1 MNQEIITNSNAS
13 VQDEIMDF
21 IIDIV
26 KGYFDCID
34 DYHTVRTRKRSIVY
48 PRQIA
53 MYLIKKYTNNVTLSV
68 IAKKFGNKNHA
79 TIIHA
84 IKKIDGFVQFDKKE
98 KKIIAEIEKVVKFKT
113 NAILNN
119 VDIFKSY
126 YYIDLANFYSI
137 KMKNNKSV
145 LLVGFEND
153 EFEDFVNSIKNVE
166 EVKEHNETGK
176 YILEKRQK
184 NGEQK
189 EG

>member
-1 MNQEIITNSNAS
+1 M
-13 VQDEIMDF
+13 
-21 IIDIV
+21 
-26 KGYFDCID
+26 
-34 DYHTVRTRKRSIVY
+34 
-48 PRQIA
+48 
-53 MYLIKKYTNNVTLSV
+53 KKYTNNVTLGV

-84 IKKIDGFVQFDKKE
+84 IKKIDGYIQFDKKE
-98 KKIIAEIEKVVKFKT
+98 KKKIAEIEKVVKFKT

-189 EG
+189 EGQGEVA